1 MSDDPRRH
9 LPSVDALL
17 GADGLSELLE
27 EHGRPALLRA
37 VRTVLE
43 AARAHPPEVADPAEL
58 ARPER
63 WVEPV
68 TRRLE
73 EDARPSLRSVVNATG
88 VVIHTNLG
96 RAPLARRA
104 RDAMQDA
111 ATGYGNLEYDLER
124 GERGSRYDHCV
135 DLLRELTGAE
145 DALVVNNCAAGLMLA
160 LNTVARGAGVLVSRG
175 ELVEIGGGFRV
186 PEILERSG
194 ARLVE
199 VGSTNRTR
207 AADYRAALEGGGDDG
222 AGGTGPTPRAILK
235 VHRSNFRI
243 SGFTEDAPVGE
254 LAALAREAG
263 LPLIHDLGS
272 GLLADPEALGLPPEP
287 RAREALADG
296 ADLVVVSGD
305 KLLGG
310 PQAGVV
316 VGRAELVGRLRANP
330 MCRALRV
337 DKVTLAGLEATLRLY
352 RDPGRALREI
362 PVLAMLAA
370 RPGALEARA
379 RRLVERLEEAGVE
392 GVEAHP
398 GQGAV
403 GGGTYPGV
411 RLPSWT
417 VRLPPGRGGADTAAA
432 GLRRGSPPVVARI
445 EDGLLVLDVRTLQPG
460 QDEILLRRLL
470 EVVGPEGI
478 G

>member
-9 LPSVDALL
+9 LPSVDTLL
-17 GADGLSELLE
+17 GAEAFQGLAER
-27 EHGRPALLRA
+27 HGRAALLRA
-37 VRTVLE
+37 VRATLE
-43 AARAHPPEVADPAEL
+43 AARAHPPDDADPASL

-63 WVEPV
+63 WTAEVI
-68 TRRLE
+68 RRLE

-104 RDAMQDA
+104 RDAMEDA

-160 LNTVARGAGVLVSRG
+160 LNTVARGGGVLVSRG

-207 AADYRAALEGGGDDG
+207 VADYEAALAE
-222 AGGTGPTPRAILK
+222 AGSAPPVQAILK

-243 SGFTEDAPVGE
+243 SGFTEEAGVAE
-254 LAALAREAG
+254 LSALADGRG

-272 GLLADPEALGLPPEP
+272 GLLADPAALGLPPEP
-287 RAREALADG
+287 RAAESLADG

-310 PQAGVV
+310 PQAGIV
-316 VGRAELVGRLRANP
+316 VGRGDLVASLRRNP

-337 DKVTLAGLEATLRLY
+337 DKVILAGLEATLRLY
-352 RDPGRALREI
+352 RDPERALREI

-370 RPGALEARA
+370 APDELEARA
-379 RRLVERLEEAGVE
+379 RRLVARLEEAGVE
-392 GVEAHP
+392 GAEARP
-398 GQGAV
+398 GEGAV

-417 VRLPPGRGGADTAAA
+417 VRIPPGDAGADAAA
-432 GLRRGSPPVVARI
+432 EGLRQGAPPVVGRI
-445 EDGLLVLDVRTLQPG
+445 EDGLLVMDVRTLAPG